1 MRDIQ
6 DTICAIA
13 TAAAGLRTIVRIS
26 GPNTL
31 RILQCLVRPSTCPSQ
46 RGVFRVEM
54 EIAPGVTQEVRL
66 YLFLSPHSYTGQS
79 VAEIHAEI
87 GPAAAKALVSAV
99 LAAGARPADPGEF
112 TGRAYLNGKLDLT
125 AAEAVNEVI
134 SSTNRLQCA
143 ASQRMLRGRLSTSL
157 EDIRREILQALG
169 LIEASLD
176 FADQDLPPHS
186 SNPAMEQ
193 LRRAQERLEA
203 LLSEAIETDSMVHHP
218 SVGIAGLPNAG
229 KSTLFN
235 ALVGGQRS
243 LVCEQAKTTRDVL
256 EAVLDLAHLRCVL
269 FDCAGLLP
277 LPEDVLD
284 VLAQRAALQS
294 LSTSDL
300 VLFCVDLAS
309 PDWRQDLA
317 VFRQVEART
326 VVGVAAKADLIPVS
340 GLAGRLD
347 LLTAAFGLPFL
358 AVSSHQAAGL
368 QTLRDLIEQRLL
380 SGKAGPD
387 ASQFHTLLTARLRQ
401 SSARAADHLGQALS
415 LMTQGRDEIAAMMAR
430 AACEAISE
438 AERPVDE
445 EVLDVIFSR
454 FCIGK

>member
-1 MRDIQ
+1 MRDIH
-6 DTICAIA
+6 DTICAMA
-13 TAAAGLRTIVRIS
+13 TAAAGMRTIVRIS
-26 GPNTL
+26 GPDTL
-31 RILQCLVRPSTCPSQ
+31 RILQRLIRASTCPSR
-46 RGVFRVEM
+46 RGVFKVEM
-54 EIAPGVTQEVRL
+54 EVAPEVDLEVRL
-66 YLFLSPHSYTGQS
+66 YLFPSPHSYTGQS
-79 VAEIHAEI
+79 MAEIHAET
-87 GPAAAKALVSAV
+87 GPAVAEALVSAV

-112 TGRAYLNGKLDLT
+112 TGRAYLNGRLDLT

-134 SSTNRLQCA
+134 SSTNRLQCT
-143 ASQRMLRGRLSTSL
+143 ASQRMLRGRLSGSL
-157 EDIRREILQALG
+157 EEIRREILQALG

-186 SNPAMEQ
+186 SNQAMEQ
-193 LRRAQERLEA
+193 LHLAKQRLED

-243 LVCEQAKTTRDVL
+243 LVCQKAKTTRDVL

-277 LPEDVLD
+277 HSEDVLD
-284 VLAQRAALQS
+284 LLAQQAALQS

-309 PDWRQDLA
+309 PDWRQDLV
-317 VFRQVEART
+317 VFRQVETRNL
-326 VVGVAAKADLIPVS
+326 VGVATKADQVPAS
-340 GLAGRLD
+340 ELAGRLD

-358 AVSSHQAAGL
+358 AASSHRATGL
-368 QTLRDLIEQRLL
+368 QTLKDLIEQRLL
-380 SGKAGPD
+380 SGRAGPD

-401 SSARAADHLGQALS
+401 SIARAADHLGQALS

-438 AERPVDE
+438 TERPVDE

>member
-1 MRDIQ
+1 MRDIH

-26 GPNTL
+26 GPDTPQ
-31 RILQCLVRPSTCPSQ
+31 ILQRLVGPFTCPSR
-46 RGVFRVEM
+46 RGVFRVDM
-54 EIAPGVTQEVRL
+54 EVAPEVALEARL
-66 YLFLSPHSYTGQS
+66 YLFPSPRSYTGQAM
-79 VAEIHAEI
+79 AEIHVEA
-87 GPAAAKALVSAV
+87 GPAAAEALVSAV
-99 LAAGARPADPGEF
+99 LAAGARPAEPGEF
-112 TGRAYLNGKLDLT
+112 TGRAYLNGKLDLA

-134 SSTNRLQCA
+134 SSTNRLQCT
-143 ASQRMLRGRLSTSL
+143 ASQRMLRGSLSASL

-186 SNPAMEQ
+186 SNPVMEP
-193 LRRAQERLEA
+193 LRRAQQRLEA
-203 LLSEAIETDSMVHHP
+203 LLSEALSTDDRVHHP

-243 LVCEQAKTTRDVL
+243 LVSAQAKTTRDVL

-277 LPEDVLD
+277 LPEGVLD

-294 LSTSDL
+294 LSASDL

-309 PDWRQDLA
+309 PDWGQDL
-317 VFRQVEART
+317 VMFRQVETRSL
-326 VVGVAAKADLIPVS
+326 VGVATKADRIPAS
-340 GLAGRLD
+340 ELAGRLD
-347 LLTAAFGLPFL
+347 LLTAVFGLPFL
-358 AVSSHQAAGL
+358 TVSSHQPAGL
-368 QTLRDLIEQRLL
+368 QVLKDRIEQRLL
-380 SGKAGPD
+380 SGRAGTD
-387 ASQFHTLLTARLRQ
+387 AAQFRTVLTARLRQ
-401 SSARAADHLGQALS
+401 SSARAADHLEQALS
-415 LMTQGRDEIAAMMAR
+415 LVAQGRDEIAAMMAR

-445 EVLDVIFSR
+445 EVLDLIFSR